1 MSAPERKDISER
13 LRLRSEARPLTTS
26 SKPTEIKRMKT
37 SIFIDPEVMDQ
48 VDVAFDTYN
57 YENRDARVKKAAFF
71 EEVIRAGLAHSDEV
85 AETCREIGRRSARSI
100 R

>member
-13 LRLRSEARPLTTS
+13 LRLRSEARPHPTPP
-26 SKPTEIKRMKT
+26 KPTEIKRMKT
-37 SIFIDPEVMDQ
+37 SIFIDPDVMDQ
-48 VDVAFDTYN
+48 VDAAFDTYN

-85 AETCREIGRRSARSI
+85 ASTCREIGRRSGRGI